1 MKRLLIGLSSLMVLS
16 TYLTACQ
23 GTNDEEQVNGIE
35 EGESEV
41 HTDEDHAAEDH
52 SHNGTNDFEA
62 PESIKIEGVA
72 DHYHTGDAIE
82 LTAVLD
88 EETEYDHW
96 HWYSRESAD
105 EEWEVVSGQETDTF
119 TGEAT
124 IDGLEIKAVLFDHDH
139 EANVQS
145 APVVVVIDDHHGH
158 DEESRQIYQGY
169 FEDSQ
174 VEDRE
179 LSDWEGDWQSVYPYL
194 LSGDLDEVFEHKAE
208 DGDKTADEYKQYYTV
223 GYETDVDRIII
234 EDNVVTFFENDNE
247 YSGEYESD
255 GYEILTYEAGNRG
268 VRFIFKLVDGSDE
281 MPQYIQFSDHNIFP
295 VDSHH
300 FHLYWGDDREE
311 LLEEVTHWPTYY
323 PSKLDKDGIV
333 RDMLAH

>member
-1 MKRLLIGLSSLMVLS
+1 MKRLLISLSSLLVLS

-23 GTNDEEQVNGIE
+23 GTKDEEQVNGIE

-41 HTDEDHAAEDH
+41 HTDEGHAHGD
-52 SHNGTNDFEA
+52 TNDFEA

-105 EEWEVVSGQETDTF
+105 EEWEGVSGQETDTF

-139 EANVQS
+139 EPHVQS
-145 APVVVVIDDHHGH
+145 APVKVVIDDHHGH

-208 DGDKTADEYKQYYTV
+208 DGDMTEEEYKQYYTV

-234 EDNVVTFFENDNE
+234 EDNTVTFFENDNE

-281 MPQYIQFSDHNIFP
+281 MPPYIQFSDHNIFP

-300 FHLYWGDDREE
+300 FHLYWGDDREA
-311 LLEEVTHWPTYY
+311 LLEEVTNWPTYY
-323 PSKLDKDGIV
+323 PSELDKDGIV

>member
-1 MKRLLIGLSSLMVLS
+1 MKRLLIGLSSLLVLS

-23 GTNDEEQVNGIE
+23 GTKDEEQVNGIE

-41 HTDEDHAAEDH
+41 HTDEDHAHGD
-52 SHNGTNDFEA
+52 TNDFEA
-62 PESIKIEGVA
+62 PESIEIEGVA

-105 EEWEVVSGQETDTF
+105 EEWEVVSGQETETF

-124 IDGLEIKAVLFDHDH
+124 IDGLEIKAVLFDNDH
-139 EANVQS
+139 EPNVQS
-145 APVVVVIDDHHGH
+145 APVKVVIDDHHGH
-158 DEESRQIYQGY
+158 DEQSRQIYQGY

-208 DGDKTADEYKQYYTV
+208 DGDMTEEEYKQYYTV

-234 EDNVVTFFENDNE
+234 EDNTVTFFENDNE

-311 LLEEVTHWPTYY
+311 LLEEVTNWPTYY
-323 PSKLDKDGIV
+323 PSELDKDGIV